1 MATKPETKKLLQV
14 AIITAVLAALIK
26 IPFGLAFIVTHFTP
40 LLWLGEVYG
49 WATLTIGT
57 VAVAGLAGGMTEEKA
72 FGICRTMYSVL
83 YGRLPAE
90 QQLGDGS

>member
-49 WATLTIGT
+49 WATLMIGT
-57 VAVAGLAGGMTEEKA
+57 VALGGALGALSAERA
-72 FGICRTMYSVL
+72 LGICRKMFRML
-83 YGRLPAE
+83 YRLNPASNPKE
-90 QQLGDGS
+90 VP